1 MQWLLEAP
9 QGLLWTVLGSLFG
22 ALWGRLRAVFGCKGR
37 LRVLFGWILDV
48 VRVPFVW
55 ARFVMAHFRAYSC
68 DNLLFVLLF
77 LLRGRRRAAGAAFGF
92 FFKTVRVE
100 LVLHAGGA
108 AQPTPRGG
116 RCVAVFFQALCVE
129 LVVFSFLLRT
139 HSAHAAGFPSKNGT
153 LRVPFWPAFFGEH
166 FFEQF
171 GQPDNSEGKSVREH
185 AASGLFNLIG
195 EIHSFEKLPI
205 GICIVQ
211 IMTTPRNVSYASAV
225 KNLSARVAR
234 AVVLVYIYI

>member
-1 MQWLLEAP
+1 M
-9 QGLLWTVLGSLFG
+9 
-22 ALWGRLRAVFGCKGR
+22 
-37 LRVLFGWILDV
+37 
-48 VRVPFVW
+48 
-55 ARFVMAHFRAYSC
+55 
-68 DNLLFVLLF
+68 
-77 LLRGRRRAAGAAFGF
+77 
-92 FFKTVRVE
+92 
-100 LVLHAGGA
+100 LHAGGA

-129 LVVFSFLLRT
+129 LVVFSFLLRA

-211 IMTTPRNVSYASAV
+211 TDVD
-225 KNLSARVAR
+225 
-234 AVVLVYIYI
+234 

>member
-1 MQWLLEAP
+1 MAP
-9 QGLLWTVLGSLFG
+9 SGAAFGLSL
-22 ALWGRLRAVFGCKGR
+22 AVR
-37 LRVLFGWILDV
+37 VVLRVLFGWILDV
-48 VRVPFVW
+48 FRVPFVW

-68 DNLLFVLLF
+68 DNLLFLLLF

-129 LVVFSFLLRT
+129 LVVFSFLLRA
-139 HSAHAAGFPSKNGT
+139 HSAHAAGFPSKNGS

-211 IMTTPRNVSYASAV
+211 TDVD
-225 KNLSARVAR
+225 
-234 AVVLVYIYI
+234 